1 MKVNLL
7 RVWISDHQ
15 MNESFN
21 PSHPIKFVIIFPDSS
36 ATLLTWHVIFWS
48 RLLILLDFNMSTDR
62 SNWMKMMPSC
72 PEVASDTP
80 STSIQLLHCGPNET
94 NRHIVAHD
102 SFSAPVSRNM
112 SRSFHMRLD
121 QAEDQHSS
129 ISADIDTFIDSTIC
143 AHQSSAHLAPTSNQE
158 LTRTHDKLKLK
169 DKTKSKSK
177 AKSKKKMTRI
187 VLLHCDI
194 IQDEFWS
201 SRPELLSEWR
211 SSLGHRIFITFL
223 AQNWLWSGCLSICA
237 FFRGSHMC
245 RMAISGNWQLPFGI
259 FLWVI
264 IRDSNKE
271 LQGFAGQRHQS
282 KDTILGWDKYSIN
295 RAWIQ
300 TSGTRVIE
308 SHGDCSLDDIRSDPT
323 GSGIST
329 IAMTKCI
336 VMSIYS
342 DARYS
347 QARPLTK
354 CTNSHAFPVEAVRLA
369 CLPECSIMVLFL
381 LFNEP
386 YRHIE
391 KIYQDHGVLW

>member
-72 PEVASDTP
+72 LEVASDTP
-80 STSIQLLHCGPNET
+80 STSIQLLHCGPNGGTET

-211 SSLGHRIFITFL
+211 SSLGHRIFITFFSSEL
-223 AQNWLWSGCLSICA
+223 TVVWLFVYMCLFSRKPYVQNGYFWYLTITLWY
-237 FFRGSHMC
+237 FFVSNHTRFKQRVTGFC
-245 RMAISGNWQLPFGI
+245 RAEA
-259 FLWVI
+259 
-264 IRDSNKE
+264 SN
-271 LQGFAGQRHQS
+271 
-282 KDTILGWDKYSIN
+282 
-295 RAWIQ
+295 
-300 TSGTRVIE
+300 
-308 SHGDCSLDDIRSDPT
+308 
-323 GSGIST
+323 
-329 IAMTKCI
+329 
-336 VMSIYS
+336 
-342 DARYS
+342 
-347 QARPLTK
+347 
-354 CTNSHAFPVEAVRLA
+354 
-369 CLPECSIMVLFL
+369 
-381 LFNEP
+381 
-386 YRHIE
+386 
-391 KIYQDHGVLW
+391 